1 MNKEFTVL
9 KQCLQTAGTIAR
21 KHVGKV
27 GYDLKG
33 RANLVTQ
40 ADVACQ
46 KAILKIIQKNFPTHD
61 FLAEENGLKNTGS
74 AWKWIIDPIDGTTNF
89 AHSMPHFSHSI
100 ALAYH
105 HEIVL
110 GGVYD
115 VSADELFLARKGKG
129 ATLNGKKLHVST
141 VNKVENSLLVTGFPY
156 GKEQRMKE
164 LLPRFAAF
172 LVACH
177 DVRRLGSAALDL
189 CWVAAGRFDGYWED
203 SLHPWDVA
211 AGKLILEEAG
221 GKVTD
226 YSGKSWK
233 KIETFGAHTLATN
246 GKIHAQMCA
255 IIKKTNAQSI

>member
-1 MNKEFTVL
+1 MNKEFAVL
-9 KQCLQTAGTIAR
+9 KECLQTAGAIAHR
-21 KHVGKV
+21 HLGKV

-46 KAILKIIQKNFPTHD
+46 KAVLKIIEKNFPTHD
-61 FLAEENGLKNTGS
+61 FLAEEEGLKNSGS
-74 AWKWIIDPIDGTTNF
+74 AWQWIIDPIDGTTNF
-89 AHSMPHFSHSI
+89 AHTMPHFSTSI

-105 HEIVL
+105 HEIIL

-115 VSADELFLARKGKG
+115 VSMNELFLARKGKG
-129 ATLNGKKLHVST
+129 ATLNGKKIHVSS

-156 GKEQRMKE
+156 GKELRMDE
-164 LLPRFAAF
+164 LLPRFGAF

-203 SLHPWDVA
+203 SLKPWDVS

-226 YSGKSWK
+226 YAGKPWK
-233 KIETFGAHTLATN
+233 QIQKFGSQTLASN
-246 GKIHAQMCA
+246 GKIHREMCA
-255 IIKKTNAQSI
+255 IIKKTNAQ